1 MVIPMRRS
9 LILLPLLLLSSPAL
23 AQPVPQLPP
32 ELSDPAMAQRL
43 TGAVQAISNAFLDIR
58 VGEIR
63 AAIDGREADPGERN
77 MTVRDMARRDDP
89 DFDRHMQQKIAS
101 VGPVVQQ
108 GAQAVN
114 RALPVVMRDLTDAQ
128 QSIER
133 AVANLPDP
141 TYPRR

>member
-58 VGEIR
+58 IGEIR

-89 DFDRHMQQKIAS
+89 DFDRHVQQKIAS

-114 RALPVVMRDLTDAQ
+114 RALPVVMRDLIDAQ